1 MFFEGRI
8 IFLYTLKKLREK
20 FLSNWFVG
28 YLMLKQTMNFCDSSP
43 HLNPYYISNTVFPL
57 CSCVLL
63 VFCVSVWIAP
73 VMIFC
78 PPKNEHFCE
87 TIILTLLFQ
96 SNIDWKNR
104 DNTVLEYDTFYQ
116 SRCLWMMWSHLS
128 QNLFYFYMILLKWGY
143 KQNCINF
150 HGFWI

>member
-1 MFFEGRI
+1 MGINLMFFEGRI

-73 VMIFC
+73 VMVFC

-87 TIILTLLFQ
+87 TTILTFSYFSQILIERTGTIQ
-96 SNIDWKNR
+96 
-104 DNTVLEYDTFYQ
+104 YQ
-116 SRCLWMMWSHLS
+116 NMTHFISPDACGWCDHTCHKI
-128 QNLFYFYMILLKWGY
+128 YFIF
-143 KQNCINF
+143 I
-150 HGFWI
+150 